1 MARAV
6 TDVLVDAGY
15 IVDRV
20 AQGRAALERLLH
32 RLPDL
37 MLLDLGLPDI
47 DGMEACRLARRH
59 APDMPI
65 IILTGRTE
73 TRDVV
78 AGLGQG
84 ADDYVCKPFDLNVL
98 LARIGA
104 LLRARKQPDGCG
116 ADNFRRLPGGE

>member
-1 MARAV
+1 MAMAV

-20 AQGRAALERLLH
+20 AQGRAALESLLH

-104 LLRARKQPDGCG
+104 LLRARKQPGGCG